1 MANHVSAE
9 KRHRQSER
17 RRLRNKHW
25 RSTVRHAVKR
35 VREGAA
41 EHAGDLAERLHRAER
56 LLRKAE
62 SKGVVHASTV
72 SRTVSRLTRLVQ
84 RA

>member
-1 MANHVSAE
+1 MANHASAE

-25 RSTVRHAVKR
+25 RSTVRHAVQS

-41 EHAGDLAERLHRAER
+41 GHAGDLGERLQRAER
-56 LLRKAE
+56 LLRKAA
-62 SKGVVHASTV
+62 SKGVYHTSTV
-72 SRTVSRLTRLVQ
+72 SRTVSRLTRLIQ